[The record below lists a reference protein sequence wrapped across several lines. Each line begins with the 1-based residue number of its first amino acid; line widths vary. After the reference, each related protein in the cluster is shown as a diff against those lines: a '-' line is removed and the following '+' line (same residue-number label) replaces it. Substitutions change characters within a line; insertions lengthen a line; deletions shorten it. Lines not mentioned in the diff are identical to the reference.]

1 MVFTHQQYYSVSGS
15 FVSARW
21 LNSSRP
27 KLLHRN
33 TLSKL
38 VTLPNAKHSPKPS
51 LQSLAVLRN
60 FERVDVPTS
69 SHHECRTD
77 KKFVLPSMSTLGELL
92 KCAKNKVLL
101 TTSVYAAEPSKVIP
115 PDQKESEVTNSPK
128 KQTSDGPT
136 NDAKEETVQNDDVV
150 VPAWFLGTRP
160 VPETGWERLK
170 EVFEIKKDKKIYFEK
185 YSREVTDWINVMA
198 AGFLMGFVYGGVPA
212 ARHARL
218 RYIELSHTQVYQG
231 QRDAVGD
238 AHKAAHRG
246 FIRYGYRWGWRV
258 AVFAGI
264 FHGVSTCLAVYRD
277 KDDALNYSAAGALAG
292 GLYKITLGLRG
303 IIGGSF
309 LGILLGVP
317 TGLLTQL
324 GQTLQ
329 GETYVERR
337 RRLRKDILELRQEEW
352 KARLQLMDD
361 FISETSSEQP
371 SGTEPGTS
379 GEASVSSDMPSGTE
393 PSTSRSGEASVT
405 SDQSSGTEPST
416 SGEASVTSDQP
427 PGTEPSTSSQA
438 TQLTNSEGQKKT

>member
-1 MVFTHQQYYSVSGS
+1 MVFTHQQYFSISGS

-21 LNSSRP
+21 LHSSRP
-27 KLLHRN
+27 RLLLRN
-33 TLSKL
+33 TLSKPSHL
-38 VTLPNAKHSPKPS
+38 VTLPDAKHSPKPS
-51 LQSLAVLRN
+51 LQSLAFLRN
-60 FERVDVPTS
+60 FERVGVP
-69 SHHECRTD
+69 SHHEYRTD

-92 KCAKNKVLL
+92 KCAKNKLLL
-101 TTSVYAAEPSKVIP
+101 TTSVYAAEPSKVIT
-115 PDQKESEVTNSPK
+115 PDQKENEVTNSPK

-136 NDAKEETVQNDDVV
+136 NDAKEETAQNDDVV

-361 FISETSSEQP
+361 FISETSSEEP
-371 SGTEPGTS
+371 SGIEPGTS
-379 GEASVSSDMPSGTE
+379 GEASVSSDQPSGTE
-393 PSTSRSGEASVT
+393 PSTSRSGEASSVS
-405 SDQSSGTEPST
+405 SDQPSGTEPST
-416 SGEASVTSDQP
+416 PNQEM
-427 PGTEPSTSSQA
+427 
-438 TQLTNSEGQKKT
+438 QLTNSEEQKKT